1 MRRILVAF
9 LGCTAFCGPALAQD
23 VPVPKM
29 LKDLQG
35 QKGQYRVEILEGG
48 GRAAKGT
55 SITVCS
61 ENIIQD
67 AGGRKPR
74 AESGCRQQLLKDT
87 DDEAVLE
94 SVCKDRTTKVSMKRE
109 GKGVLV
115 DIASTTES
123 RGERNMKMRYTHL
136 GACREGQGALTLDKD
151 SEQCRRLRAR
161 AEKMDP
167 AKREQVLAMCNG

>member
-1 MRRILVAF
+1 MRRVLVF
-9 LGCTAFCGPALAQD
+9 LGSWAISMAACAQD
-23 VPVPKM
+23 VPVPRM

-61 ENIIQD
+61 ENIIKD

-74 AESGCRQQLLKDT
+74 AESGCKQQLLKDT
-87 DDEAVLE
+87 EDEAVFE
-94 SVCKDRTTKVSMKRE
+94 SVCKERTTRVSMKRE

-136 GACREGQGALTLDKD
+136 GACKEGQGALTLDKD

-167 AKREQVLAMCNG
+167 AKREQVLALCNG